1 MEDNVKEKNQ
11 RLRVTLLG
19 TGTSGGVPSLGC
31 QCEVCRSQ
39 NPRDKRMRCVAMV
52 ESESGTRVLI
62 DWVRT
67 SVSSLCRYLSS
78 PSMLFS

>member
-39 NPRDKRMRCVAMV
+39 DPRDKRMRCVAMV

-62 DWVRT
+62 
-67 SVSSLCRYLSS
+67 SLCRYLSS
-78 PSMLFS
+78 PSMPFS

>member
-1 MEDNVKEKNQ
+1 MEDNVKKKNQ

-31 QCEVCRSQ
+31 
-39 NPRDKRMRCVAMV
+39 
-52 ESESGTRVLI
+52 
-62 DWVRT
+62 RT